1 LNRFNVNVE
10 PAGAPNPARIR
21 KFGASRASMSAQK
34 GGAKCPKTPEA
45 QRLAGSSRARTRTGI
60 GLQRSLKRVRGPF
73 PKQGRNRKEAPMTEW
88 KKRILKTLI
97 RLGLYVASQVLG
109 KPYSEQL
116 SSTTVTETRKT
127 QKTQRTKQRP

>member
-1 LNRFNVNVE
+1 
-10 PAGAPNPARIR
+10 
-21 KFGASRASMSAQK
+21 
-34 GGAKCPKTPEA
+34 
-45 QRLAGSSRARTRTGI
+45 
-60 GLQRSLKRVRGPF
+60 
-73 PKQGRNRKEAPMTEW
+73 MTEW

-109 KPYSEQL
+109 KPYSEKL